1 MQRLPLLFTLVVA
14 LAGCSNAPAA
24 ADIGDDGGK
33 GGGAG
38 ASSGGAGGT
47 GGKAQ
52 CDPGPGYGEAVEAQ
66 ALESVSATLLDADGE
81 PVADEVFFV
90 CGVDLCSPPARTG
103 ADGRVTVSPATP
115 LVEKKPAA
123 KFGEGILTPRF
134 AVLLPRESVIDLGV
148 VHTARLPALSTGAPL
163 VPGSE
168 ASSGG
173 LTLMPSAGTQ
183 IKIDQLTYESAAEQA
198 FRAVKVPLD
207 RAPELI
213 DASVGLEV
221 VYGATPVETRFC
233 PPAKLRIENTE
244 GWTPNTDVEVLLHGV
259 AIEEEFA
266 PYGGWAKV
274 SDARVSADGLSIE
287 TTSPGLPVLGVI
299 GLRRK

>member
-1 MQRLPLLFTLVVA
+1 MQRSALLFSTFLA

-33 GGGAG
+33 GGAGGSSG
-38 ASSGGAGGT
+38 ASGGN

-52 CDPGPGYGEAVEAQ
+52 CDAGPGYGEPVEAQ
-66 ALESVSATLLDADGE
+66 ELASVSATLLDVDGD

-103 ADGRVTVSPATP
+103 KDGRVTVAPATP

-134 AVLLPRESVIDLGV
+134 AVLLPRETVIDLGV
-148 VHTARLPALSTGAPL
+148 VHTVRLPALSSGAPL
-163 VPGSE
+163 VAGAE
-168 ASSGG
+168 ATSGG
-173 LTLMPSAGTQ
+173 LTLLPSAGTQ
-183 IKIDQLTYESAAEQA
+183 IKIDQLTYESAEEQS
-198 FRAVKVPLD
+198 FRAVRLPLD

-221 VYGATPVETRFC
+221 VYGAAPVETRFC

-244 GWTPNTDVEVLLHGV
+244 GWAPNTDVEVLLHGV
-259 AIEEEFA
+259 AIEEDFA

-274 SDARVSADGLSIE
+274 SDARVSADGATIE
-287 TTSPGLPVLGVI
+287 TTSPGLPVLGAI